1 MTLQERSM
9 ADQPDQN
16 MSSEAAGGSAPVAVT
31 TEEPRATM
39 AARRRRWLTIL
50 VIAIVGIG
58 LLATAYHLLIGSRH
72 VSTDNAYVGADTA
85 QVAPLVGGP
94 VQSVRVS
101 NTQIVRKGD
110 VLLTLDPSD
119 ARIALDRAVA
129 NYAQARRQFRE
140 TSSTG
145 GALGAQINARET
157 DIARATAEAE
167 ATRAQ
172 YDKAR
177 IDLQRRESLAR
188 SGAVSGDE
196 LTSART
202 SFANAKAQLAVAQA
216 AIAQARANRA
226 AAQENLNANQALVRG
241 SIDTNPDVAAARAQ
255 MDQARLDLQRTV
267 VRAPFDGVVAQRNI
281 QVGQRATAGTAV
293 MTIVPLTQMYV
304 DANFKEGQLRRVRVG
319 QRARVVS
326 DLYGGDVVYHGTV
339 TGLGGGTGSAFALI
353 PAQNAT
359 GNWIKVVQRVP
370 VRILLDPAELRAHP
384 LRVGLSMEATIDL
397 ND

>member
-1 MTLQERSM
+1 MTLQERPM
-9 ADQPDQN
+9 ADKPDQD
-16 MSSEAAGGSAPVAVT
+16 MPTEAAAADAPKAPA
-31 TEEPRATM
+31 TEESKPAL
-39 AARRRRWLTIL
+39 AAKRRRWLTIL
-50 VIAIVGIG
+50 VIAVVVIG
-58 LLATAYHLLIGSRH
+58 LLATAYHVLIGSRH

-85 QVAPLVGGP
+85 QVTPLVAGP

-101 NTQIVRKGD
+101 NTQVVRKGD
-110 VLLTLDPSD
+110 ILLTLDPAD

-129 NYAQARRQFRE
+129 NYAQARRQFQE

-157 DIARATAEAE
+157 DIARAQAEAE

-177 IDLQRRESLAR
+177 VDLQRRESLAR

-202 SFANAKAQLAVAQA
+202 AFANAKAQLAVAQA
-216 AIAQARANRA
+216 AIAQARANRT
-226 AAQENLNANQALVRG
+226 AAQENLNANQALIRG

-255 MDQARLDLQRTV
+255 MDQARLDFQRTII
-267 VRAPFDGVVAQRNI
+267 RAPFDGVVAQRNV
-281 QVGQRATAGTAV
+281 QVGQRVAPGTQV
-293 MTIVPLTQMYV
+293 MTVVPLEQMYV
-304 DANFKEGQLRRVRVG
+304 DANFKEGQLQRVRVG

-339 TGLGGGTGSAFALI
+339 SGLAGGTGSAFALI

-359 GNWIKVVQRVP
+359 GNWIKVVQRLP
-370 VRILLDPAELRAHP
+370 VRIVLDPAELRAHP